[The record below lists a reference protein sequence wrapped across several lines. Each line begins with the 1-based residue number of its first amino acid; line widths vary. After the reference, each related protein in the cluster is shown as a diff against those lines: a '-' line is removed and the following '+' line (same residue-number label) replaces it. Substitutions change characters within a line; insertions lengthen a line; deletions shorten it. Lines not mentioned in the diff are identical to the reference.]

1 MSDEGN
7 PHARQPTE
15 QDVKI
20 SASLQ
25 AIAGGLDDVLAELA
39 GEQYGFALFVFPLR
53 RLGHGSY
60 ISNAEAADVAKTV
73 REVLD
78 RIEQGKPTPAVHV
91 LKDQN

>member
-7 PHARQPTE
+7 PHARKPTE
-15 QDVKI
+15 QDVKV
-20 SASLQ
+20 SQNLQ

-53 RLGHGSY
+53 KLGHGSY

-78 RIEQGKPTPAVHV
+78 RIDAGKPTPAVHV
-91 LKDQN
+91 LKGQN